1 MTVKY
6 DFYENPVPGKGKKKI
21 RYHARVVSSSTTTTD
36 EMAKDI
42 HSRCTLTESDIK
54 AVLHALGESLEEQ
67 LKEGNRVYL
76 EGIGYFQM
84 TLQCPEIRSPKEIR
98 AESIQFKTIAFRP
111 EKKLK
116 NALKSVRFERSP
128 IKNHSNK
135 YSEIEL
141 DEKLTNYFQDHH
153 YFIRGDIERICGFT
167 RWMANKRI
175 NELVVHGKIIREG
188 LKSSPIYRPA
198 PGYYRQSRNDEEVKE
213 R

>member
-6 DFYENPVPGKGKKKI
+6 DFYENPVPGKGKKKL
-21 RYHARVVSSSTTTTD
+21 RYHARVVSSKTTTTD

-54 AVLHALGESLEEQ
+54 AVLHALGQTLEEQ
-67 LKEGNRVYL
+67 LREGNRVYL

-84 TLQCPEIRSPKEIR
+84 TLDCPEIRSPKEIR
-98 AESIQFKTIAFRP
+98 AESIQFKSITFRP

-128 IKNHSNK
+128 VKNHSTK

-141 DEKLTNYFQDHH
+141 DDKLTDYFKDHD
-153 YFIRGDIERICGFT
+153 YFTRGDMERICGFT

-175 NELVVHGKIIREG
+175 NELVSQGKIIREG
-188 LKSSPIYRPA
+188 LRSSPFYRPA
-198 PGYYRQSRNDEEVKE
+198 PGYYRQSRNGEGVKE